1 MSLYSL
7 LTSFYY
13 GLPRVSAQV
22 WLDQSYLVMTYNRY
36 MAHLQ
41 TFDIRLC
48 AACLISLI
56 IVRYTAVSVWK
67 YKLVSPSFNGW
78 DRNTK
83 KSTTH
88 GSAKLCSLK
97 RLYQL
102 HEKEGI
108 PIGRIVSGFRCREP
122 EKVIEEISKK
132 KAKDILR
139 LKVDHSVVIA
149 PSGAGKGIGI
159 VIPTLLDYEGSVLVT
174 DIKGENYA
182 VTARARRKR
191 GRNVYAI
198 DPFKITDGKGS
209 VSFNVLDLL
218 DPSQESIVDDSA
230 TLSHLLCPVPVY
242 EAGVTQYFAS
252 QAAAVIQCLILYVVC
267 SKDIDQED
275 KHLGTVYTLLSKK
288 EEAFKALL
296 NEISRSDMAYKTP
309 SRLANMVLGT
319 EERELSATRN
329 SACLELRFLESPEVR
344 RSIST
349 SHFKMKEHISGFADL
364 YLCIPSEKL
373 EVQSRF
379 LRLIVG
385 SVFMAVQK
393 ARGERSKRNLLMLL
407 DEMPALGF
415 MTQIENALIYGRGY
429 GISLMAISQTVEKI
443 KSVYPKSWK
452 TFLSSHLSIFFGA
465 SDYET
470 CELISNLLGSST
482 VQSRSEN
489 QGHSQSKQEIERFG
503 ATASNA
509 TSLQSGSSFSE
520 TRRSLL
526 TPDEVRRL
534 DSKVLIAF
542 LRGEDPILLQRLNY
556 LKDAN
561 YKGCYQSN
569 FLHAREVS

>member
-1 MSLYSL
+1 
-7 LTSFYY
+7 
-13 GLPRVSAQV
+13 
-22 WLDQSYLVMTYNRY
+22 

-41 TFDIRLC
+41 TFDISLC

-56 IVRYTAVSVWK
+56 IVRYTAVSIWK
-67 YKLVSPSFNGW
+67 HKLVSSSFSGW

-88 GSAKLCSLK
+88 GSAKLCSRK

-191 GRNVYAI
+191 DRNVYAI

-288 EEAFKALL
+288 EAAFKALL
-296 NEISRSDMAYKTP
+296 NEISLSDMAYKTP

-393 ARGERSKRNLLMLL
+393 ARGERSKRNILMLL

-415 MTQIENALIYGRGY
+415 MTQIENVLIYGRGY

-542 LRGEDPILLQRLNY
+542 LRGEDPIVLQRLNY

-561 YKGCYQSN
+561 YKGCYQAN